1 MRAPLIKVDISF
13 TSSKLSTKRKRPS
26 AGLFAAPLMALELEF
41 RLAYAG
47 PATMTTIIM
56 PTGIAMVWG
65 TEGSHRPGEPLSI
78 GN

>member
-1 MRAPLIKVDISF
+1 
-13 TSSKLSTKRKRPS
+13 
-26 AGLFAAPLMALELEF
+26 MALELEF

-65 TEGSHRPGEPLSI
+65 TAGSHRPGEPL
-78 GN
+78 